1 VIDLQR
7 IWPFALAAVVLLALL
22 LLALLLL
29 LLRRSARVSRFEA
42 PDPEPQPPVEV
53 EEDEPAARPSPAG
66 GEKAAKKGR
75 APLAVRLAFARAGRR
90 LDRAATGDRH
100 RVPLFLLLGG
110 DGCRDSDL
118 LANAGLELP
127 FGAPADAGTDLGQGR
142 GFWFLDRGVV
152 LDFAGDAVLAAD
164 GRGSDEGSWRSALN
178 LLQKLRPKRPVDG
191 VVLAVSCRELLE
203 AQRSEAAQEEL
214 SARAGRVYRKLW
226 QMQQRL
232 GFRLPIYLLV
242 TGCERL
248 SGFASFSDLV
258 PPKLRDEMLGWSS
271 PFGPDAAYRSG
282 WVDEAFAA
290 LGKRMD
296 DLQMEFFADTPG
308 AADSLF
314 LLPGAV
320 RSLSLPVRGF
330 LDQLFKTSAYH
341 ESLILRGIYFCGRDE
356 EAAEAAED
364 DAEERSRRTF
374 FIRDLLNEKA
384 FREAGLALPV
394 ARTVLARNRAVRFAQ
409 AATAAAVLVLGG
421 GLAWASAS
429 LGREANLVEDFLGS
443 TLTHLREERQGDAH
457 AISDAER
464 KDWTLDLLG
473 GMARMDFGY
482 FGSVFIPSSWFSP
495 FHDHLRRAFTRSF
508 EEIILQAI
516 GNELEEEA
524 RSRIEAAAL
533 QEAAPVV
540 ASPAD
545 APVQRVEQMPEFA
558 AFQRYIQDMEEVEQ
572 KGRLFNRLP
581 QARDLQ
587 PLGDLVSFAF
597 GERLPESFYS
607 NQSIYLSALHEA
619 SYELFDP
626 SRFRA
631 DASWQAEKLADNFLA
646 ALYRRNPF
654 TARLERLS
662 QGLQAAAVERPE
674 ANETQRFQDLVDRMT
689 DVETAL
695 SGTELVWAFRRQFNL
710 GPAVAAALDKMEKS
724 AIFDP
729 VSARRIGE
737 AGLSGWTAFQ
747 RYLAAEGSPFTGPL
761 LSVRDGRAEMQLS
774 ESTLLLKSAL
784 KTFLGQGFVAA
795 PSAGVPIR
803 VELPPGTRLDWDP
816 VLLDRAT
823 AVTAAFE
830 GFREKGIVL
839 LPEELRPTL
848 DAVALDR
855 TEAQVIDLIVR
866 AQRFEPIPPAVSQ
879 TLAEDELRAGIGTF
893 EASGRPVG
901 ELMTALGRIRLEQPR
916 RDLAAAVS
924 SEANRLLRAVDRLLD
939 EEKPY
944 EPRLHGFSWWD
955 GLGPPSPKAWDADD
969 PTEVQVYLERT
980 RRRIA
985 DLAQL
990 YAQPL
995 LVWLTRTS
1003 DLPHDLHLLTDKWQG
1018 ILDDIRGYEAK
1029 KPGNPVAAM
1038 EDYILNQMPKVD
1050 TRSCQAA
1057 VVPSL
1062 VQTGGSVFA
1071 SNLLDLSRQLA
1082 SRCYSLAG
1090 FHALGLYQEAAQYFN
1105 QRLAGRYPFTS
1116 RPPGPSV
1123 PEADPEDV
1131 RAFFRLFDRC
1141 QAVFRSVPEGA
1152 GQERFLRDAR
1162 SFLDRIAR
1170 ARTFFASFLDA
1181 EKPELYPSFDVES
1194 AFRIL
1199 REREVEAS
1207 QIISWTLEVGG
1218 ERVTDRET
1226 ESRKLRWT
1234 LGEPV
1239 RLSLRWASDGPLVP
1253 VVHTPRAGLSVQ
1265 DHTVVYEYTN
1275 RWALLTALT
1284 DNRATLRDLPSYGDE
1299 QPVTLALAVYTRP
1312 AAGGPP
1318 GEIPTQ
1324 VFLRLTVLAPG
1335 TTQALDPP
1343 SFPERAPLS
1352 EQVAEE
1358 TLQ

>member
-1 VIDLQR
+1 MIDLQR
-7 IWPFALAAVVLLALL
+7 IWPFALAAVVLLALVIL
-22 LLALLLL
+22 VLLLL
-29 LLRRSARVSRFEA
+29 LLRRSARTSSFMDAE
-42 PDPEPQPPVEV
+42 PEPEPEPVKQA
-53 EEDEPAARPSPAG
+53 EPASPPPSAE
-66 GEKAAKKGR
+66 EKAAARGL
-75 APLAVRLAFARAGRR
+75 APLAVRLAFGRAGRR
-90 LDRAATGDRH
+90 LDRAAAGDRH

-110 DGCRDSDL
+110 EGSRDSDL

-127 FGAPADAGTDLGQGR
+127 FGAPAEAGTDLGQGR

-152 LDFAGDAVLAAD
+152 LDLAGDAVLSAD
-164 GRGSDEGSWRSALN
+164 GRSSDEGSWRSALN

-191 VVLAVSCRELLE
+191 VILAVPCRELLE

-214 SARAGRVYRKLW
+214 SARAGRIYRKLW

-232 GFRLPIYLLV
+232 GFRLPVYLLV

-248 SGFASFSDLV
+248 SGCASFSGLV
-258 PPKLRDEMLGWSS
+258 PPKQRDEMLGWSS

-296 DLQMEFFADTPG
+296 DLQMEVFADRPA

-320 RSLSLPVRGF
+320 RSLSGPVRGF
-330 LDQLFKTSAYH
+330 LDQLFKPSAYH
-341 ESLILRGIYFCGRDE
+341 ESLILRGIYFCSRE
-356 EAAEAAED
+356 EEGQAGSIGD
-364 DAEERSRRTF
+364 VGERARRTF
-374 FIRDLLNEKA
+374 FLKDLLNEKA
-384 FREAGLALPV
+384 FREAGLALPA
-394 ARTVLARNRAVRFAQ
+394 ARTVIARNRSVRFAQ
-409 AATAAAVLVLGG
+409 AATAAAALVLGG
-421 GLAWASAS
+421 GLLWAAYS
-429 LGREANLVEDFLGS
+429 LDREAGLVEDFLGD
-443 TLTHLREERQGDAH
+443 TLTHLRQVRQGEPTDIA
-457 AISDAER
+457 DAEL

-473 GMARMDFGY
+473 GMARMDFGH
-482 FGSVFIPSSWFSP
+482 FGSAFIPSSWFGP
-495 FHDHLRRAFTRSF
+495 FHGRLRQAFTRSF

-516 GNELEEEA
+516 AHELEEEA
-524 RSRIEAAAL
+524 RTRIEAAAL
-533 QEAAPVV
+533 QDAAPV
-540 ASPAD
+540 AAAQAD
-545 APVQRVEQMPEFA
+545 APVQRIEQMAEFA
-558 AFQRYIQDMEEVEQ
+558 AFQRYVQDMEEVEK

-587 PLGDLVSFAF
+587 PLGELVAFAF
-597 GERLPESFYS
+597 QEKLPDSFYS
-607 NQSIYLSALHEA
+607 NHQIYLEALRAA
-619 SYELFDP
+619 SYAPFDP
-626 SRFRA
+626 GRFRA

-654 TARLERLS
+654 AGRLQRLAL
-662 QGLQAAAVERPE
+662 GLQVAAVQRPE
-674 ANETQRFQDLVDRMT
+674 SSETRRFQDLVERMA

-695 SGTELVWAFRRQFNL
+695 AGTELVWAFRRQFNL
-710 GPAVAAALDKMEKS
+710 GPGVAGVLAKMEGS

-729 VSARRIGE
+729 ASARRIRE
-737 AGLSGWTAFQ
+737 AGQSGWTSFQ
-747 RYLAAEGSPFTGPL
+747 RYLATEGSPITGPL

-774 ESTLLLKSAL
+774 AGTLLLQSAL

-795 PSAGVPIR
+795 PAAGTPIR
-803 VELPPGTRLDWDP
+803 VELPPGTRLVWDA
-816 VLLDRAT
+816 VLLDKAT
-823 AVTAAFE
+823 AVTAAYE
-830 GFREKGIVL
+830 RFREKGIVL

-855 TEAQVIDLIVR
+855 TEAQAVDLIAR

-893 EASGRPVG
+893 EAAGRPVG
-901 ELMTALGRIRLEQPR
+901 EVMTALGRIRLEEPR

-924 SEANRLLRAVDRLLD
+924 AEANRLLRSVDRLLD

-944 EPRLHGFSWWD
+944 EPRLRGFSWWD
-955 GLGPPSPKAWDADD
+955 GTEAPSPRAWDAKDA
-969 PTEVQVYLERT
+969 TEVQIYLERT

-985 DLAQL
+985 DLAQV

-995 LVWLTRTS
+995 LTWLTRTS
-1003 DLPHDLHLLTDKWQG
+1003 GLPHEVRLLTDKWQV

-1050 TRSCQAA
+1050 TRSCKAA
-1057 VVPSL
+1057 VVPNL
-1062 VQTGGSVFA
+1062 VQAGGSVFA

-1082 SRCYSLAG
+1082 SRCYSIAG
-1090 FHALGLYQEAAQYFN
+1090 DDVLELYREAAQYFN

-1131 RAFFRLFDRC
+1131 RHFFKLFDRC

-1152 GQERFLRDAR
+1152 GQERFLREAR
-1162 SFLDRIAR
+1162 SFVDQIAR
-1170 ARTFFASFLDA
+1170 ARAFFAPYLDA
-1181 EKPELYPSFDVES
+1181 EKPEPYPSFDVEA

-1199 REREVEAS
+1199 REREVAAN
-1207 QIISWTLEVGG
+1207 QIIGWALEVGG

-1239 RLSLRWASDGPLVP
+1239 RLSLRWASDAPLMP
-1253 VVHTPRAGLSVQ
+1253 FIRTPRAGLSVQ
-1265 DHTVVYEYTN
+1265 ERTVVYEYRN
-1275 RWALLTALT
+1275 RWSLLAALA
-1284 DNRATLRDLPSYGDE
+1284 DNRATLRDLPSYADE
-1299 QPVTLALAVYTRP
+1299 QPVTLALAVYTKP
-1312 AAGGPP
+1312 TDGGPA

-1352 EQVAEE
+1352 DEVVEE
-1358 TLQ
+1358 NVL

>member
-1 VIDLQR
+1 MIDLQP
-7 IWPFALAAVVLLALL
+7 IWPFALAAVVLLAVVILV
-22 LLALLLL
+22 LLLL
-29 LLRRSARVSRFEA
+29 LLRRSARTSGFADAE
-42 PDPEPQPPVEV
+42 PEP
-53 EEDEPAARPSPAG
+53 EPKPEPMQDRPAPSSE
-66 GEKAAKKGR
+66 EKAASKGL
-75 APLAVRLAFARAGRR
+75 APLAVRLAFGRAGRR
-90 LDRAATGDRH
+90 LDRAAAGDRH

-110 DGCRDSDL
+110 EGSRDSDL

-127 FGAPADAGTDLGQGR
+127 FGGPAEAGTDLGQGR

-152 LDFAGDAVLAAD
+152 LDLAGDAMLAAD
-164 GRGSDEGSWRSALN
+164 GRSSDEGSWRSALN

-191 VVLAVSCRELLE
+191 VILALSCRELIE
-203 AQRSEAAQEEL
+203 AQRSEGAQEEL
-214 SARAGRVYRKLW
+214 AARAGRIYRKLW

-232 GFRLPIYLLV
+232 GFRLPVYLLV

-248 SGFASFSDLV
+248 SGCGSFSALV
-258 PPKLRDEMLGWSS
+258 PAKLRDEMLGWSS

-282 WVDEAFAA
+282 WVDDAFAA

-296 DLQMEFFADTPG
+296 DLQMEVFADKPA

-320 RSLSLPVRGF
+320 RSLSAPVRGF
-330 LDQLFKTSAYH
+330 LDQLFKPSAYH
-341 ESLILRGIYFCGRDE
+341 ESLILRGIYFCSRE
-356 EAAEAAED
+356 EEGAAPGEGGP
-364 DAEERSRRTF
+364 ERSRRTF
-374 FIRDLLNEKA
+374 FLRDVLNEKA
-384 FREAGLALPV
+384 FREAGLALPA
-394 ARTVLARNRAVRFAQ
+394 ARTVIARNRAVRLAQ
-409 AATAAAVLVLGG
+409 AATVAVALVLGA
-421 GLAWASAS
+421 GLLWASFN
-429 LGREANLVEDFLGS
+429 LGHEAELVEDFLGD
-443 TLTHLREERQGDAH
+443 TLTHLRQMRQAGPQDIA
-457 AISDAER
+457 DAEL

-473 GMARMDFGY
+473 GMSRMDFGH
-482 FGSVFIPSSWFSP
+482 FGSALIPSSWFGP
-495 FHDHLRRAFTRSF
+495 FHGRLRQAFTRSF

-516 GNELEEEA
+516 GHELEEEA
-524 RSRIEAAAL
+524 RGRIEAAAL
-533 QEAAPVV
+533 QDAAPVV

-545 APVQRVEQMPEFA
+545 APVQRVEQMAEFA
-558 AFQRYIQDMEEVEQ
+558 ALQRYVHDMAEVEK

-587 PLGDLVSFAF
+587 PLGELVGFAF
-597 GERLPESFYS
+597 HERLPDSFYA
-607 NQSIYLSALHEA
+607 NDHLYLAALREA
-619 SYELFDP
+619 SYARFDP

-631 DASWQAEKLADNFLA
+631 DASWQAEKLAENFLA

-654 TARLERLS
+654 IARLERLAL
-662 QGLQAAAVERPE
+662 GLQVAAVQQPE
-674 ANETQRFQDLVDRMT
+674 SSETQRFQDLVERMA

-695 SGTELVWAFRRQFNL
+695 AGTELVWAFRRQFNL
-710 GPAVAAALDKMEKS
+710 GPGIAGILAQIEGS
-724 AIFDP
+724 AIFDSA
-729 VSARRIGE
+729 SARRIRE
-737 AGLSGWTAFQ
+737 HGLSGWTSFQ
-747 RYLAAEGSPFTGPL
+747 RYLASASSPITGPL
-761 LSVRDGRAEMQLS
+761 LSVRGGQAEMQLS
-774 ESTLLLKSAL
+774 AGTLLLQSAL

-795 PSAGVPIR
+795 PAAGTRIR
-803 VELPPGTRLDWDP
+803 VELPPGTRLVWDA
-816 VLLDRAT
+816 VLLDKAT
-823 AVTAAFE
+823 AATAAYE
-830 GFREKGIVL
+830 RFREKGIVL

-855 TEAQVIDLIVR
+855 TEAQAVDLIAR

-901 ELMTALGRIRLEQPR
+901 ELMTALGRIRLEEPR
-916 RDLAAAVS
+916 RDLSAAMSA
-924 SEANRLLRAVDRLLD
+924 EANRLLRAVDRLLD
-939 EEKPY
+939 EEKAY
-944 EPRLHGFSWWD
+944 EPRLRGFSWWD
-955 GLGPPSPKAWDADD
+955 GIEAPSPRAWDAKDT
-969 PTEVQVYLERT
+969 TEVQIYLERT
-980 RRRIA
+980 RLRIA
-985 DLAQL
+985 DLAQVH
-990 YAQPL
+990 AQPL
-995 LVWLTRTS
+995 LTWLTRS
-1003 DLPHDLHLLTDKWQG
+1003 SSLPHEVRLLTDKWQV

-1057 VVPSL
+1057 VVP
-1062 VQTGGSVFA
+1062 VQAGGSMFA
-1071 SNLLDLSRQLA
+1071 SNLIDLSRQLA

-1090 FHALGLYQEAAQYFN
+1090 GHVLGLYQDAAQYFN

-1131 RAFFRLFDRC
+1131 RAFFKLFDRC

-1162 SFLDRIAR
+1162 SFVDRIAR
-1170 ARTFFASFLDA
+1170 ARAFFAPYLDA
-1181 EKPELYPSFDVES
+1181 EKPELYPSFDVEA

-1199 REREVEAS
+1199 REREVAAN
-1207 QIISWTLEVGG
+1207 QIIGWTLEVGG
-1218 ERVTDRET
+1218 ERITDRET

-1253 VVHTPRAGLSVQ
+1253 FVRTPRAGFSVRER
-1265 DHTVVYEYTN
+1265 TVVYEYRN
-1275 RWALLTALT
+1275 RWSLLAALA
-1284 DNRATLRDLPSYGDE
+1284 DNRATLRDLPAYADE

-1312 AAGGPP
+1312 TDGGPA

-1352 EQVAEE
+1352 EEVSEE
-1358 TLQ
+1358 SIL